1 MIELTQGFHS
11 NMTVK
16 VNRMYFPVMFQSKP
30 TRSNNS
36 FIIIVHCAM
45 IVKVG
50 FEKLFIFA

>member
-1 MIELTQGFHS
+1 
-11 NMTVK
+11 
-16 VNRMYFPVMFQSKP
+16 MYFPVMFQSKP